1 MQEGDNRNN
10 GSNNS
15 RSILMALVACYI
27 IYLGVSILRGM
38 FRGEGGMPF
47 GLGVFFGI
55 AFVAA
60 GGAYLIY
67 LLRQFLMSGSA
78 RKDEAAEDPA
88 KAVIEKEGGISGAEE
103 NEAKNGPVS
112 VKLLSC
118 CHRFHRRISYY
129 MRRRI
134 RKEQMPPYL
143 FTDKGTGTFGRI
155 EN

>member
-88 KAVIEKEGGISGAEE
+88 KAVIEKEGGISGTEE
-103 NEAKNGPVS
+103 NASETEAPEKQAE
-112 VKLLSC
+112 KLTEELPEKPAEDTSD
-118 CHRFHRRISYY
+118 
-129 MRRRI
+129 
-134 RKEQMPPYL
+134 Q
-143 FTDKGTGTFGRI
+143 T
-155 EN
+155 

>member
-78 RKDEAAEDPA
+78 RKDEAAGDTA

-103 NEAKNGPVS
+103 NASETEAPEKQAE
-112 VKLLSC
+112 KLPEKPAEKPAEKLTEELPEKPAEDTSD
-118 CHRFHRRISYY
+118 
-129 MRRRI
+129 
-134 RKEQMPPYL
+134 Q
-143 FTDKGTGTFGRI
+143 T
-155 EN
+155 